1 MTRRFSS
8 HRAKLGQ
15 HFLKNAAFCQRISDS
30 LAVEPDDLAIEIG
43 AGKGAMTRL
52 LALRARHLVAVEV
65 DPELAAK
72 LREKFSGNARV
83 EVLGSDILA
92 IDLAAI
98 ARERGF
104 DAYFAFGNL
113 PYYITSPIL
122 RHLFAARASIRR
134 MSLLMQREVAQRVT
148 AAPGSRAYGFLSVLA
163 QCYSQPRAV
172 LTIPP
177 GAFSPAPKVHSVL
190 VDFPM
195 ASRFPGW
202 DTTDYEAF
210 LSFAQLCFR
219 HKRKNL
225 MNNLS
230 HHYSRLGV
238 QRALEA
244 RRLSEG
250 VRAEQLSLGQLTGV
264 FRDLT
269 GAWDGPS

>member
-15 HFLKNAAFCQRISDS
+15 HFLKDAGFCRRIADS
-30 LAVEPDDLAIEIG
+30 LAIEPDDLAIEIG
-43 AGKGAMTRL
+43 AGKAAMTRL

-65 DPELAAK
+65 DPELATK
-72 LREKFSGNARV
+72 LREEFSANAQV
-83 EVLGSDILA
+83 EILGSDILA
-92 IDLAAI
+92 VDLAGI

-104 DAYFAFGNL
+104 DACFAFGNL

-134 MSLLMQREVAQRVT
+134 MSLLMQQEVAQRVI

-195 ASRFPGW
+195 DNRFRGW
-202 DTTDYEAF
+202 DAADYEAF
-210 LSFAQLCFR
+210 LNFAQLCFR

-230 HHYSRLGV
+230 HRYSCLGV

-244 RRLSEG
+244 RSLRDG
-250 VRAEQLSLGQLTGV
+250 VRAEQLSLGQLAGV

-269 GAWDGPS
+269 GARDGPS